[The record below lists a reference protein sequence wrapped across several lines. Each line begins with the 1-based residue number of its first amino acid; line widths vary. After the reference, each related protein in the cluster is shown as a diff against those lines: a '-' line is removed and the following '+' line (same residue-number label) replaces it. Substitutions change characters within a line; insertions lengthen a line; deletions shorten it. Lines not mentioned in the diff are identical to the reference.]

1 MKYVVTWPAIGG
13 RREVGTREEPRA
25 RILQNRAEEA
35 RIERESCR
43 VVWLNKPISDED
55 HERGI
60 TLTGK
65 LAGHHWSTDRII
77 DLLVRG
83 GKIREAMEQELR
95 LRGAKLDEGTL
106 PFDIEKT

>member
-1 MKYVVTWPAIGG
+1 VRPGYWYCQSCDLISDDP
-13 RREVGTREEPRA
+13 
-25 RILQNRAEEA
+25 
-35 RIERESCR
+35 RESRPEDCK
-43 VVWLNKPISDED
+43 VVWIAEPITDED

-60 TLTGK
+60 TLTGR

-77 DLLVRG
+77 DLLAQG